1 VPRRGPGDL
10 GLSLLGLTVLPR
22 APYPPVLA
30 EARARIVPASRPSRV
45 AFLKACTPETIVEQ
59 LGEGVRVIAAGQKET
74 ARIGRAHQRRAM
86 PV

>member
-1 VPRRGPGDL
+1 
-10 GLSLLGLTVLPR
+10 LGLTVVPR
-22 APYPPVLA
+22 APDPPARA
-30 EARARIVPASRPSRV
+30 EARARIVPTSRPSRV
-45 AFLKACTPETIVEQ
+45 AFLEACTPETIVEQ